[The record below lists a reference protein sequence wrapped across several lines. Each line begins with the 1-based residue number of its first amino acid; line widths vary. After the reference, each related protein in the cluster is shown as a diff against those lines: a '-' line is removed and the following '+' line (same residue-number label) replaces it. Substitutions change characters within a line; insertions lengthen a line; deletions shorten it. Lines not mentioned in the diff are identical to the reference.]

1 MIEYNLNSIKATG
14 GEDICICAKILDA
27 YGDPIAACSLSL
39 FHEDGQKL
47 VMIPGRAVDGEMWE
61 FIIPAATTLGRYGR
75 YFYCICD
82 ENHSSLC
89 FKEPIYLI

>member
-1 MIEYNLNSIKATG
+1 M
-14 GEDICICAKILDA
+14 
-27 YGDPIAACSLSL
+27 
-39 FHEDGQKL
+39 
-47 VMIPGRAVDGEMWE
+47 VPGRAVDGEMWE